1 MSVIV
6 QEKEQTMFGIHDY
19 GMFLAAGILLN
30 LTPGQDTFYILG
42 RTLAQ
47 GKRAGVA
54 SVLGIAC
61 GSVLHTIAAAAGL
74 SALLF
79 ASASAFLF
87 VKLAGAV
94 YLVYLGL
101 RMLLAKK
108 AESSPSDG
116 GTGPRLPLRRVF
128 FQGLLTNLLNP
139 KVALFFLA
147 LMPQFISEDS
157 PAKSAAFVL
166 LGFSFIAT
174 GTFWCLC
181 LVWFS
186 AFLGGRF
193 RRASAGAAFLERA
206 AGALFVLLGLRLATA
221 KR

>member
-1 MSVIV
+1 
-6 QEKEQTMFGIHDY
+6 MFGIHDY

-47 GKRAGVA
+47 GKNAGVA

-61 GSVLHTIAAAAGL
+61 GSIVHTVAAAAGL

-87 VKLAGAV
+87 VKLAGAG
-94 YLVYLGL
+94 YLIYLGL
-101 RMLLAKK
+101 RMLFSKKSSTGQPLA
-108 AESSPSDG
+108 AQMSGE
-116 GTGPRLPLRRVF
+116 PLGKVF
-128 FQGLLTNLLNP
+128 WQGMLTNVLNP

-147 LMPQFISEDS
+147 LMPQFISETSAD
-157 PAKSAAFVL
+157 KSAAFVL
-166 LGFSFIAT
+166 LGLSFITT
-174 GTFWCLC
+174 GTLWCLC

-186 AFLGGRF
+186 ARLGNLF
-193 RRASAGAAFLERA
+193 RTRPSVGALFERA
-206 AGALFVLLGLRLATA
+206 AGALFVALGLRLALA